1 VNNDADIQ
9 FSILTFRNLT
19 VSAFGFRF
27 LDISRE
33 FEPAEY
39 DEHQRRIKNLENV
52 ESYFKDKFP
61 SNKNDIKNLI
71 PEIKALGH
79 NKVDDIAVKIAKYIF
94 DYLKTGA
101 TMQSMMEN
109 RMATKQE
116 MELYIQNK
124 VGDILTELIAKE
136 YSISSNSEI
145 YEELVEFSKV
155 ITRAGVNFFIDGFGT
170 SGPAINAAFIS
181 GVGIVCI
188 WANET
193 HKD

>member
-1 VNNDADIQ
+1 MNNDADIQ
-9 FSILTFRNLT
+9 FAILNFGNLT
-19 VSAFGFRF
+19 NSAFGFRF
-27 LDISRE
+27 LDISRD
-33 FEPAEY
+33 FEPTEY
-39 DEHQRRIKNLENV
+39 DEHQRKIKNLENV

-61 SNKNDIKNLI
+61 TNKDDIKNII

-79 NKVDDIAVKIAKYIF
+79 SKVDDIAVKTAKYIF
-94 DYLKTGA
+94 DYLTTGA

-109 RMATKQE
+109 RMATKEE

-124 VGDILTELIAKE
+124 VGDILAGLISQE
-136 YSISSNSEI
+136 YSISQNSET

-181 GVGIVCI
+181 GVGTICI
-188 WANET
+188 WATET
-193 HKD
+193 LKN